1 MKEYKE
7 VPNILTG
14 KDLDYL
20 VDLFNWNFT
29 AYKVA
34 VNSYEH
40 TKDND
45 LRKIMEK
52 GSKIFCETMN
62 DVISILE
69 GGLNE

>member
-20 VDLFNWNFT
+20 TDLFNWNFT
-29 AYKVA
+29 AYKVT

-40 TKDND
+40 TKDNE

-52 GSKIFCETMN
+52 ASKIFCESMN

-69 GGLNE
+69 GGMNE

>member
-20 VDLFNWNFT
+20 TDLFNWNFN
-29 AYKVA
+29 AYKVTVSA
-34 VNSYEH
+34 YEH

-45 LRKIMEK
+45 LRKVMEK
-52 GSKIFCETMN
+52 AAKIFNESMN

>member
-20 VDLFNWNFT
+20 VDLFNWNFNS
-29 AYKVA
+29 YKVI
-34 VNSYEH
+34 VNAFEH

-52 GSKIFCETMN
+52 STKIFNESMN
-62 DVISILE
+62 EVISILE